1 MSGREQQRIAEVF
14 ASNWVAPVGPHLTD
28 FEQQFARRIG
38 VAHAAAVV
46 SGTAA
51 LHLALRRLQ
60 LTPADEVLCSTFTFC
75 ASANPIVYEQAQP
88 VFLDADQVSWNMDP
102 NLLEEELTD
111 AARRG
116 RLPKAIVVV
125 DILGQSADM
134 DPILQLAARY
144 GVPVIEDAAEAL
156 GATYKGHEVGA
167 AAWASVFSFNGNK
180 IITTS
185 GGGML
190 CSNDEALIE
199 RAKFWATQAKE
210 PGPLYLHKDLGYN
223 YRLSNVLAAI
233 GLAQLEVLDER
244 VAARQHVFEYY
255 QKRLSALPGVR
266 FLPLAPYGQAELLAD
281 RDPHRTRPVW
291 SQLRRRA
298 SGAGTAEHR
307 IPPRVGAAASAT
319 HVCPLSLS
327 RGGRRRGDLC
337 RQPLPAQRIRPQ
349 RLRPRPYHVAHR
361 GGMPAPLSR
370 PCDSRPP
377 TTTAAT
383 GRHRSTWPLRAP
395 TAR

>member
-14 ASNWVAPVGPHLTD
+14 ASNWVAPVGPHLAD

-75 ASANPIVYEQAQP
+75 ASANPIAYEHAQP

-144 GVPVIEDAAEAL
+144 GVPVIEDGAEAL

-244 VAARQHVFEYY
+244 VAARQHIFEYY

-266 FLPLAPYGQAELLAD
+266 FLPLAPYGRPNYWLTVIRIEPDLFGASCEDVRLALEQQNIESRRVWVPLHRQPTFAHCRYRGGAVAEEIFAD
-281 RDPHRTRPVW
+281 SLCLPSGSALSDSDLDRITSHIAAACPHR
-291 SQLRRRA
+291 
-298 SGAGTAEHR
+298 
-307 IPPRVGAAASAT
+307 
-319 HVCPLSLS
+319 
-327 RGGRRRGDLC
+327 
-337 RQPLPAQRIRPQ
+337 
-349 RLRPRPYHVAHR
+349 
-361 GGMPAPLSR
+361 
-370 PCDSRPP
+370 
-377 TTTAAT
+377 
-383 GRHRSTWPLRAP
+383 
-395 TAR
+395 